1 MGQEKIDA
9 LIDKK
14 RREQTPFYQ
23 NFQVSY
29 VLPLLSFHFNPSCIK
44 KKGLLCMLHIS

>member
-23 NFQVSY
+23 KFPSK
-29 VLPLLSFHFNPSCIK
+29 LCTSFIELSFQPFLH